1 MQIANMMGA
10 KPIAITRG
18 RSKVQKLQDAGAAE
32 VIVSGEENVAERV
45 MDITNGKGAR
55 LILDPIGGSAVDMF
69 APAIAQKGTYIVY
82 GALSFHPTPFPV
94 ALAFARDI
102 MMKTYAL
109 DPSRQNLERSK
120 QFRSE
125 EHTSELQSL
134 MRISYAVFCLKKKT

>member
-1 MQIANMMGA
+1 MVICITRRIRHTRCALEMGVQTCAIPIFLLPAASSSVGMAAMQIANRMGA

-69 APAIAQKGTYIVY
+69 AQAIAQK
-82 GALSFHPTPFPV
+82 A
-94 ALAFARDI
+94 
-102 MMKTYAL
+102 
-109 DPSRQNLERSK
+109 
-120 QFRSE
+120 
-125 EHTSELQSL
+125 TS
-134 MRISYAVFCLKKKT
+134 

>member
-1 MQIANMMGA
+1 
-10 KPIAITRG
+10 
-18 RSKVQKLQDAGAAE
+18 
-32 VIVSGEENVAERV
+32 
-45 MDITNGKGAR
+45 
-55 LILDPIGGSAVDMF
+55 MF

-120 QFRSE
+120 QFICTGIEQGVLRPVIDRRSE

-134 MRISYAVFCLKKKT
+134 MRISYAVFCLKTKKKT

>member
-1 MQIANMMGA
+1 MRRRPPRA
-10 KPIAITRG
+10 TRTDTLFPYTTLF
-18 RSKVQKLQDAGAAE
+18 RSE
-32 VIVSGEENVAERV
+32 VIVSGEEKVAERV

-120 QFRSE
+120 QFICTGIDQGNRKS
-125 EHTSELQSL
+125 
-134 MRISYAVFCLKKKT
+134 VG

>member
-1 MQIANMMGA
+1 MRRRPPRA
-10 KPIAITRG
+10 TRTDTLFPYTTLF
-18 RSKVQKLQDAGAAE
+18 RSE
-32 VIVSGEENVAERV
+32 VIVSGEEKVAERV

-102 MMKTYAL
+102 MMKPYAL
-109 DPSRQNLERSK
+109 DPSRQNLESRK
-120 QFRSE
+120 QFILPGTTQGVLRPLIDRTFALPE
-125 EHTSELQSL
+125 KHEH
-134 MRISYAVFCLKKKT
+134 

>member
-1 MQIANMMGA
+1 
-10 KPIAITRG
+10 
-18 RSKVQKLQDAGAAE
+18 
-32 VIVSGEENVAERV
+32 

-120 QFRSE
+120 QFICTGIEQGVLRSE

-134 MRISYAVFCLKKKT
+134 MRISYAVF